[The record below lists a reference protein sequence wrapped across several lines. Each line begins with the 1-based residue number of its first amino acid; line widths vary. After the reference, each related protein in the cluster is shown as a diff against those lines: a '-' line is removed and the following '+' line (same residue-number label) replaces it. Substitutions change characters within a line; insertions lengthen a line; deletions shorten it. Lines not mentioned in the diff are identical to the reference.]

1 MQTCKNLSRDYV
13 SWWGGPPYNDT
24 PCIWCIRIVIPREKR
39 GIEELHDEEFLTRK
53 AGEENEELTSLKST
67 KIL

>member
-1 MQTCKNLSRDYV
+1 MYASLLLVRNK
-13 SWWGGPPYNDT
+13 
-24 PCIWCIRIVIPREKR
+24 
-39 GIEELHDEEFLTRK
+39 EFLTRK

>member
-1 MQTCKNLSRDYV
+1 MAPKLTENHQLLVC
-13 SWWGGPPYNDT
+13 
-24 PCIWCIRIVIPREKR
+24 IVIPREKR

-53 AGEENEELTSLKST
+53 AGEENEELLSLKST